1 MIKDRI
7 VVLGAGGMAGHVVSM
22 YLENKGYLVY
32 GFSRVNLPF
41 LKNCVV
47 HEIDD
52 FDSLMD
58 QLNKIRPRYIINCV
72 GILNKSE
79 ANEIYQSIK
88 LNSLLPRYLE
98 KTYASTNVVI
108 IHISTDCVFSG
119 NKGNYKEDDMPDG
132 VNIYDRTKALGEIDN
147 SKDLTIRCSIVGPD
161 IKENGIGLFNWFIN
175 CKSPIRGYGNVYWT
189 GVTTLV
195 LAKAI
200 EEAILNDI
208 VGIYNLASDYKIS
221 KFDLLKIINR
231 HLKNDAID
239 ILLDNK
245 YNSDK
250 SLIDSRRTL
259 IGNVRT
265 YEEMIIE
272 MKGWIKD
279 HFEIYPHYDND

>member
-1 MIKDRI
+1 MIKDR
-7 VVLGAGGMAGHVVSM
+7 VVILGAGGMAGHVVSM

-32 GFSRVNLPF
+32 GFSRVNLRF
-41 LKNCVV
+41 LNNCVV

-52 FDSLMD
+52 FNSLVN
-58 QLNKIRPRYIINCV
+58 QLDKIQPRYIINCV

-79 ANEIYQSIK
+79 NNEIYQSIK

-119 NKGNYKEDDMPDG
+119 NKGNYKEDDIPDG
-132 VNIYDRTKALGEIDN
+132 VHIYDRTKALGEIDN
-147 SKDLTIRCSIVGPD
+147 SKDLTIRCSIIGPD
-161 IKENGIGLFNWFIN
+161 IKENGIGLFNWFMKS
-175 CKSPIRGYGNVYWT
+175 KSPIRGYGSVYWT

-195 LAKAI
+195 LAKTI
-200 EEAILNDI
+200 EEAMLNGI
-208 VGIYNLASDYKIS
+208 AGIYNLASDYKIS

-231 HLKNDAID
+231 HMKSNAID

-245 YNSDK
+245 YISDK
-250 SLIDSRRTL
+250 SLIDSRRNL
-259 IGNVRT
+259 VGNVST

-272 MKGWIKD
+272 MKGWIES
-279 HFEIYPHYDND
+279 HIEIYPHYDNE